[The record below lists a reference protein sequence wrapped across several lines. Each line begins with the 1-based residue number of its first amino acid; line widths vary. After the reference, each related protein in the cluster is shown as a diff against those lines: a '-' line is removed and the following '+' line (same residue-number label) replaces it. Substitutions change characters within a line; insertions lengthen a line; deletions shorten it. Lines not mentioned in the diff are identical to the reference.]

1 MAPTKNANTLAIQR
15 PSSPAPTRSPIAS
28 NVEVPDTFS
37 EYIEW
42 LLPTF
47 SEDAASSLAENGRT
61 MLQSLFKLDNSSI
74 AAGESAKI
82 SERGQHLHVIM
93 LEQPPKADFG
103 GVNMRLGLDED
114 AIAIPGTFTTEVE
127 AAGIVVFAVPIKD
140 SRYKGGADNGVVVLS
155 RVLSVVA
162 VDSDLQEVKVSGL
175 ATPFVLSLTVE
186 LPTNMTAVIDELIE
200 LTTNA
205 ERDYVDGAAGET
217 VKCLYWDV
225 PNVKW
230 SEEGCKRLGSSL
242 YVDRGQQSEDSPR
255 SFVVRCSC
263 NHLTDFA
270 VGLIMAPV
278 KPTVYEEPDFLDMVT
293 EVIIARVCMCA
304 ECV

>member
-1 MAPTKNANTLAIQR
+1 LAPTENANALAIQR
-15 PSSPAPTRSPIAS
+15 PSSPTPTRSPIAS

-47 SEDAASSLAENGRT
+47 SEDAASSLAENGQT
-61 MLQSLFKLDNSSI
+61 KLQSLFEFDNSSI
-74 AAGESAKI
+74 ASGESAKI

-93 LEQPPKADFG
+93 LEQPPKADVG
-103 GVNMRLGLDED
+103 GVNVPLELDT
-114 AIAIPGTFTTEVE
+114 IAIPGTFTTEVK
-127 AAGIVVFAVPIKD
+127 AAGIVVFPVPIED

-162 VDSDLQEVKVSGL
+162 VDSDLQEVDASGL

-186 LPTNMTAVIDELIE
+186 LSSNMTAVIEELIE

-293 EVIIARVCMCA
+293 EVIIARMCMCA